1 MKQEYD
7 EIVQS
12 KWRSFLLSIIIL
24 LIMLA
29 NRIEKC
35 DEYIERK
42 KRLRVNVRSR
52 NEKKGETKKFQ
63 AIFQTGAVFDNIL
76 VVWLW

>member
-12 KWRSFLLSIIIL
+12 KWRSFLLSNIIS

-35 DEYIERK
+35 DEYKERK

-52 NEKKGETKKFQ
+52 NEKRERQKNFKLYFKRVPSLI
-63 AIFQTGAVFDNIL
+63 IF
-76 VVWLW
+76 WLFGW

>member
-35 DEYIERK
+35 DEYRKKK
-42 KRLRVNVRSR
+42 KRLRVNVRS
-52 NEKKGETKKFQ
+52 KKKKEETKKFQ

-76 VVWLW
+76 VVWL